1 MGICFGCSK
10 YRLREH
16 FTETQWQ
23 KPRQKDR
30 NVPRSCIECLEKGTV
45 DVGLNW
51 SSIADPNPQDVL
63 EFEKRPPRP
72 EKVRTGRMLD
82 TILDRDPDIDF
93 AETQEKRD
101 AELDYLWTARKSR
114 AETRKRKRIEKGGK

>member
-1 MGICFGCSK
+1 MASREGQKSLPHKNKEGTMGICFGCSK

-51 SSIADPNPQDVL
+51 SSIADPNPEDVL
-63 EFEKRPPRP
+63 E
-72 EKVRTGRMLD
+72 D
-82 TILDRDPDIDF
+82 STIIFILYINLF
-93 AETQEKRD
+93 FQI
-101 AELDYLWTARKSR
+101 SSQN
-114 AETRKRKRIEKGGK
+114 